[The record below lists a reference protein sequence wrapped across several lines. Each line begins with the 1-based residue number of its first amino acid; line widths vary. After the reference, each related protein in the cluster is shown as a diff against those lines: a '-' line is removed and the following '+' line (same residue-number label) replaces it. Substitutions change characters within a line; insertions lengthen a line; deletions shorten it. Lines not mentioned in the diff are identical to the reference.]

1 MLISLGRFKRRRFV
15 QHVGRILIL
24 MCGWGLASPELAPAQ
39 LAAPSLCLTTTSS
52 CDCTLNLDERLIS
65 QGRPTFF
72 QLIMIPGTDVSS
84 TPSNVCL
91 FQGAGAGG
99 DEVCAL
105 AIGLESTSTEIAL
118 TSFTGNAALS
128 PVVVSKRVSASN
140 IILNHFNPAGD
151 SNCIELG
158 VLEVDR
164 SMTPIIGDA
173 FIQLTATTSE
183 WVDAALEVQTF
194 PATYLPEPS
203 QPLGLGIGALFI
215 CVLSG
220 LQSRKKRLRRAPA
233 RRVAMAVAMALVFAG
248 EAQAF
253 EYFELDSFLA
263 RLGPGAR
270 HIDFESF
277 PLDDDGYGVFSAS
290 QEVRRGAIL
299 SADFVPNPIILDGP
313 LKTLLG
319 TFLVFESPATFGLV
333 ASPGSTNVDQ
343 DDVRVR
349 FDAPVRAAGIRVID
363 ATTNDGSSLTSADQV
378 LFLNAYG
385 GVLAQYSLDSVKQ
398 GQSAFVGYVARP
410 GSLPVAE
417 VHVVESAGAQNP
429 ADNIWIDD
437 IVYLAAE
444 DPYADEWVRYVPNNG
459 GIATALPEWDAT
471 RTLDKED
478 LLHTSLGPSGEIVV
492 QFTDNSLIADGQT
505 DPDLRIWGLSDT
517 SGLTN
522 VEISED
528 GTTWLQVGVATGRV
542 TDLDI
547 DSVSSP
553 RTHYSFVRLTNLS
566 PFDVSEID
574 AVEALSSIAIA
585 DQDFDGIA
593 DGVDNCL
600 TQPNPTQA
608 DDDEDGIGNRCDN
621 CRPIANTNQTDVN
634 GDGTGDVCEMPS
646 LTLVQD
652 APSLLTGL
660 QPTGADLYLDC
671 GGSDLQELNVGLTTP
686 PSATQM
692 QFGRLF
698 GELGEGCEPPTQT
711 NIISP
716 VSGTGCSGRTGIGT
730 TVDPTLSGVSIP
742 GASAPSPYR
751 QDAMFVFLSAGS
763 LETDL
768 LCVAHQTNV
777 YLGRINFTA
786 EGLGGYSSRM
796 ALTQRGELLGAL
808 SPTVPGSPASQR
820 QPMSYRT
827 ESAAPPPPPPTP
839 TPMSR
844 NFGTAGSP
852 PPGLTLEVTPSAGE
866 VAGAEVSW
874 DICITDESTL
884 LMHRISFA
892 LQGPTGSSL
901 STDIGLVGCT
911 GLPDSV
917 TGQRA
922 CVSAQV
928 YEDVDAGA
936 SWAFGPFTAADVAS
950 YGADIEPET
959 LYVLLQGDGPNDFG
973 GTAGLLNTTTVAS
986 TCVATITVG
995 DAGVAPVV
1003 IFAGIDTVTAPDE
1016 PFVDDDGNS
1025 VDGTTGVSWTT
1036 SGDTGYDADGDGYL
1050 DGDDNCEIVSN
1061 DQTNTGGFRSSGDPA
1076 SQLDGDACECG
1087 DGNHSG
1093 VVWED
1098 GSEDGTS
1105 DIQSIRA
1112 YLAQIANDTSTR
1124 IKCSA
1129 IGTTTCNMADVL
1141 AWDRFLA
1148 DGIADGDGACE
1159 AISGAPPE

>member
-24 MCGWGLASPELAPAQ
+24 MCGWALASPELAPAQ

-52 CDCTLNLDERLIS
+52 CDCTSNLDERLIS
-65 QGRPTFF
+65 QGRTTFF

-105 AIGLESTSTEIAL
+105 AIGLESTSTEIVL
-118 TSFTGNAALS
+118 TSFNPNS
-128 PVVVSKRVSASN
+128 VVSPAVVSNHVSDSN

-164 SMTPIIGDA
+164 SMTSITGDA

-203 QPLGLGIGALFI
+203 KPVGLGIGALFMV
-215 CVLSG
+215 CVFG
-220 LQSRKKRLRRAPA
+220 LRSRKRHPRRALP
-233 RRVAMAVAMALVFAG
+233 RRVAISAIGAALLMAG

-277 PLDDDGYGVFSAS
+277 PLDDNGYGVFSAS
-290 QEVRRGAIL
+290 QEIRRGAIL
-299 SADFVPNPIILDGP
+299 SADFVPNPISLEGP
-313 LKTLLG
+313 PQSLFG
-319 TFLVFESPATFGLV
+319 TFLVFESPPTFGLV

-349 FDAPVRAAGIRVID
+349 FASPVRAAGIRVID

-417 VHVVESAGAQNP
+417 IHVVESTGGLIP
-429 ADNIWIDD
+429 EDNIWIDD
-437 IVYLAAE
+437 VVYLSAE
-444 DPYADEWVRYVPNNG
+444 DPYADEWVRFVPNNDG
-459 GIATALPEWDAT
+459 FATALPEWDAT

-698 GELGEGCEPPTQT
+698 GELGEGCDSPTQT

-827 ESAAPPPPPPTP
+827 ESAAPPPPTPTP
-839 TPMSR
+839 TSR
-844 NFGTAGSP
+844 SFGTAAAP
-852 PPGLTLEVTPSAGE
+852 PPGLTLEVIPSAGE

-892 LQGPTGSSL
+892 LQGPEGATD

-911 GLPDSV
+911 GSPDT
-917 TGQRA
+917 TGRRA
-922 CVSAQV
+922 CNQGDLYS
-928 YEDVDAGA
+928 DVDATA
-936 SWAFGPFTAADVAS
+936 SWAFGPYNAVDSLTFGTFGMYV
-950 YGADIEPET
+950 EPET
-959 LYVLLQGDGPNDFG
+959 LYVLLQGKGPNDF

-1003 IFAGIDTVTAPDE
+1003 IFTGIDTVTAPDE
-1016 PFVDDDGNS
+1016 PFVDDGGNS

-1050 DGDDNCEIVSN
+1050 DGNDNCEIVSN
-1061 DQTNTGGFRSSGDPA
+1061 DQTNSGGFRAEGAAVD
-1076 SQLDGDACECG
+1076 LDGDACECG
-1087 DGNHSG
+1087 DGNDTG
-1093 VVWED
+1093 IVWED
-1098 GSEDGTS
+1098 GSEAGTS

-1141 AWDRFLA
+1141 AWNRSLST
-1148 DGIADGDGACE
+1148 GIADGDGACE

>member
-1 MLISLGRFKRRRFV
+1 MLTSLGRAKKRRFV
-15 QHVGRILIL
+15 RRVGQILIF
-24 MCGWGLASPELAPAQ
+24 MCGWGLASPDRAPAQ
-39 LAAPSLCLTTTSS
+39 LAAPSLCLTTSSS
-52 CDCTLNLDERLIS
+52 CDCTSNLDERLIS
-65 QGRPTFF
+65 GGPTTF

-84 TPSNVCL
+84 TTSNVCV
-91 FQGAGAGG
+91 FQGTGADG

-105 AIGLESTSTEIAL
+105 AIGLESTSIEIVL
-118 TSFTGNAALS
+118 TSFSENALLS
-128 PVVVSKRVSASN
+128 PAVVSNRVSDSN
-140 IILNHFNPAGD
+140 IILNYFNPAGD

-158 VLEVDR
+158 ELEVDR
-164 SMTPIIGDA
+164 SLNSITGDA

-194 PATYLPEPS
+194 PITYLPEPS

-220 LQSRKKRLRRAPA
+220 LQSLKKRLRRPPA

-277 PLDDDGYGVFSAS
+277 PLDDNGYGVFSAS
-290 QEVRRGAIL
+290 SEIRRGAAI
-299 SADFVPNPIILDGP
+299 SADFVPNPILLDAP
-313 LKTLLG
+313 PQSLFG

-349 FDAPVRAAGIRVID
+349 FESPVRAAGIRVID
-363 ATTNDGSSLTSADQV
+363 ATTNDGASLTSADQV

-410 GSLPVAE
+410 GSLPVSE
-417 VHVVESAGAQNP
+417 IRVVESAGGQNP
-429 ADNIWIDD
+429 VDNIWVDD
-437 IVYLAAE
+437 IVYLAAD
-444 DPYADEWVRYVPNNG
+444 DPYADEWVRFVPNNG

-471 RTLDKED
+471 RILDEED
-478 LLHTSLGPSGEIVV
+478 LLYTSLGPSGKIVV
-492 QFTDNSLIADGQT
+492 QFTDNSLIGGGQT
-505 DPDLRIWGLSDT
+505 DPDLRIWGRT
-517 SGLTN
+517 GTTGLTD

-528 GTTWLQVGVATGRV
+528 GTTWLQVGFATGRV

-553 RTHYSFVRLTNLS
+553 GTHYSFVRLTNLS

-574 AVEALSSIAIA
+574 ALEALSSIKIA

-593 DGVDNCL
+593 DRVDNCP

-608 DDDEDGIGNRCDN
+608 DDDADGIGNRCDN
-621 CRPIANTNQTDVN
+621 CRPIANPNQTDVN
-634 GDGTGDVCEMPS
+634 GDSKGDACERPK
-646 LTLVQD
+646 LTLIQD
-652 APSLLTGL
+652 APSLSAGP
-660 QPTGADLYLDC
+660 QSTGADLYLDC
-671 GGSDLQELNVGLTTP
+671 GGSDLKELNVGITTP
-686 PSATQM
+686 PSATQV

-698 GELGEGCEPPTQT
+698 GELGEGCEQPQQT
-711 NIISP
+711 NILSP
-716 VSGTGCSGRTGIGT
+716 VSGTGCSGRTGIGA
-730 TVDPTLSGVSIP
+730 TVDPTLSGVSISS
-742 GASAPSPYR
+742 ASAPSPYR
-751 QDAMFVFLSAGS
+751 QDAMFLFLSAGS
-763 LETDL
+763 LESDL
-768 LCVAHQTNV
+768 LCAAHQTDV
-777 YLGRINFTA
+777 FLGRVNFTA
-786 EGLGGYSSRM
+786 PGLGGYSSRM
-796 ALTQRGELLGAL
+796 GLTQRGELLGAL
-808 SPTVPGSPASQR
+808 SPTGSGSPASQR
-820 QPMSYRT
+820 KPMGHRT
-827 ESAAPPPPPPTP
+827 ESAPPPPPQPT
-839 TPMSR
+839 SR
-844 NFGTAGSP
+844 SFGTGGSP
-852 PPGLTLEVTPSAGE
+852 PPGLTLEIIPSAGQ
-866 VAGAEVSW
+866 AAETAVLW
-874 DICITDESTL
+874 DICITDESSL

-911 GLPDSV
+911 GLPDSL
-917 TGQRA
+917 GQRA
-922 CVSAQV
+922 CSSADV
-928 YEDVDAGA
+928 YEDVDASA
-936 SWAFGPFTAADVAS
+936 SWAFGPFTSGDAAI
-950 YGADIEPET
+950 YGTDIEPET
-959 LYVLLQGDGPNDFG
+959 LYVLLQGDGPSDSG
-973 GTAGLLNTTTVAS
+973 LYGLLNVTTAAS
-986 TCVATITVG
+986 TCVATIAVG
-995 DAGVAPVV
+995 EPGLEPEV
-1003 IFAGIDTVTAPDE
+1003 IFAGIDTVTAPAE
-1016 PFVDDDGNS
+1016 PFVDEFGSS
-1025 VDGTTGVSWTT
+1025 VDGTTAVSWNT

-1061 DQTNTGGFRSSGDPA
+1061 NQTNTGGFRSSGDPA

-1093 VVWED
+1093 IVWED
-1098 GSEDGTS
+1098 GSEAGTS
-1105 DIQSIRA
+1105 DIQSIRE
-1112 YLAQIANDTSTR
+1112 YLAQLANDTSTR

-1141 AWDRFLA
+1141 AWNRSLST
-1148 DGIADGDGACE
+1148 GIADGDGACE

>member
-15 QHVGRILIL
+15 QYVGRILIL
-24 MCGWGLASPELAPAQ
+24 ICGWGLASPELAPAQ

-52 CDCTLNLDERLIS
+52 CDCTSNLDERLIS
-65 QGRPTFF
+65 VGNTTF

-84 TPSNVCL
+84 TTSNVCA
-91 FQGAGAGG
+91 FQGTGADG

-105 AIGLESTSTEIAL
+105 AIGLESTSTEIVL
-118 TSFTGNAALS
+118 TSFNPNSVLNPA
-128 PVVVSKRVSASN
+128 VVSNRVSDSN

-151 SNCIELG
+151 SNCVELG
-158 VLEVDR
+158 ELVVDR
-164 SMTPIIGDA
+164 STNSITGDA

-183 WVDAALEVQTF
+183 WVDAALEVQTL

-203 QPLGLGIGALFI
+203 KPVGLGIGALFI

-277 PLDDDGYGVFSAS
+277 PLDDDGDGVFSAS
-290 QEVRRGAIL
+290 QEVRRGAII

-313 LKTLLG
+313 LKTLFG

-349 FDAPVRAAGIRVID
+349 FDAPVRAAGIRIID
-363 ATTNDGSSLTSADQV
+363 ATTNDGASLTNSDQV
-378 LFLNAYG
+378 RFLNAYG

-417 VHVVESAGAQNP
+417 VHVVESAGGQNP

-437 IVYLAAE
+437 IVYLSAE
-444 DPYADEWVRYVPNNG
+444 DPYADEWVRFVPNNDG
-459 GIATALPEWDAT
+459 FATALPEWDAT
-471 RTLDKED
+471 RILDEED
-478 LLHTSLGPSGEIVV
+478 SLHTSLGPSGEIVV
-492 QFTDNSLIADGQT
+492 QFTDNSLIGNGQT
-505 DPDLRIWGLSDT
+505 DPDLRIWGLPGT
-517 SGLTN
+517 TGLTN

-528 GTTWLQVGVATGRV
+528 GTTWLQVGIATGQV

-553 RTHYSFVRLTNLS
+553 GTHYSFVRLTNLS

-593 DGVDNCL
+593 DGVDNCP

-621 CRPIANTNQTDVN
+621 CRPVANTNQTDLN

-652 APSLLTGL
+652 APSFSTGL
-660 QPTGADLYLDC
+660 QPTGADLYLNC
-671 GGSDLQELNVGLTTP
+671 GGSDLQELNFGLTIP
-686 PSATQM
+686 PSATQV
-692 QFGRLF
+692 QFGLVF
-698 GELGEGCEPPTQT
+698 GGVDEGCDSPPQT
-711 NIISP
+711 NILSP
-716 VSGTGCSGRTGIGT
+716 VSGKGCSGRTGIGA
-730 TVDPTLSGVSIP
+730 TVDPALSGVSIP

-751 QDAMFVFLSAGS
+751 QDAMFLFLTAGS

-768 LCVAHQTNV
+768 LCAAHQTNV

-786 EGLGGYSSRM
+786 PGLGGYSSRM
-796 ALTQRGELLGAL
+796 ALTQRGALLGAL
-808 SPTVPGSPASQR
+808 SPTASGAPAPGR
-820 QPMSYRT
+820 KPMSYRA
-827 ESAAPPPPPPTP
+827 ESEAPPVPTP
-839 TPMSR
+839 RS
-844 NFGTAGSP
+844 FGTAAAP
-852 PPGLTLEVTPSAGE
+852 PPGLTLEIVPSAGQ
-866 VAGAEVSW
+866 AAETAVLW

-892 LQGPTGSSL
+892 LQGPAGSSL

-917 TGQRA
+917 TGRRA
-922 CVSAQV
+922 CDKAQV
-928 YEDVDAGA
+928 YEDVDNVA
-936 SWAFGPFTAADVAS
+936 SWAFGPFTAGDAAIS
-950 YGADIEPET
+950 GTDIEPET
-959 LYVLLQGDGPNDFG
+959 LYVLLEGDGPPYTG
-973 GTAGLLNTTTVAS
+973 PHGLLNLTTAAS
-986 TCVATITVG
+986 TCVATIAVG
-995 DAGVAPVV
+995 EPGLEPEV
-1003 IFAGIDTVTAPDE
+1003 IFAGIDTVTYPAE
-1016 PFVDDDGNS
+1016 PFVDEFGSS
-1025 VDGTTGVSWTT
+1025 VDGTTEVSWNT
-1036 SGDTGYDADGDGYL
+1036 SGDTGYDADGDGHL

-1098 GSEDGTS
+1098 GSEAGTS

-1141 AWDRFLA
+1141 AWDRSLA
-1148 DGIADGDGACE
+1148 TGIADGDGACE

>member
-1 MLISLGRFKRRRFV
+1 MLISLGRVERRRFV
-15 QHVGRILIL
+15 RRLGQMLIFL
-24 MCGWGLASPELAPAQ
+24 CGWGFATPEFAPAQ

-52 CDCTLNLDERLIS
+52 CDCTSNLDERLIS
-65 QGRPTFF
+65 VGNTIF

-84 TPSNVCL
+84 TPGNVCL
-91 FQGAGAGG
+91 FQGTGADG

-105 AIGLESTSTEIAL
+105 AIGLESTSTEIVL
-118 TSFTGNAALS
+118 TSFNPNS
-128 PVVVSKRVSASN
+128 VVSPAVVSNPVSGSN

-158 VLEVDR
+158 ELEVDR
-164 SMTPIIGDA
+164 SMTSITGDA

-203 QPLGLGIGALFI
+203 KPAGLGIGALFMI
-215 CVLSG
+215 CVFG
-220 LQSRKKRLRRAPA
+220 LRRRKRHSRRALP
-233 RRVAMAVAMALVFAG
+233 RRVAIAAIGVALIMAG

-277 PLDDDGYGVFSAS
+277 PLDDNGYRVFSAS
-290 QEVRRGAIL
+290 QEIRRGAIL
-299 SADFVPNPIILDGP
+299 SADFVPNPISLKGP
-313 LKTLLG
+313 PQSLFG
-319 TFLVFESPATFGLV
+319 TFLVFESPPTFGLV

-349 FDAPVRAAGIRVID
+349 FASPVRAAGIRVID

-417 VHVVESAGAQNP
+417 LRVVESVGGLIP
-429 ADNIWIDD
+429 EDNIWIDD

-444 DPYADEWVRYVPNNG
+444 DPYADEWVRFVPNNG

-471 RTLDKED
+471 RILDEED
-478 LLHTSLGPSGEIVV
+478 SLYTSLGPSGEIVV
-492 QFTDNSLIADGQT
+492 QFTDNSLIGDGQT
-505 DPDLRIWGLSDT
+505 DPDLRIWGLPDAT
-517 SGLTN
+517 GLTN

-528 GTTWLQVGVATGRV
+528 GTTWLQVGVATGQV
-542 TDLDI
+542 TNLDI

-553 RTHYSFVRLTNLS
+553 GTHYSFVRLTNLS

-839 TPMSR
+839 RS
-844 NFGTAGSP
+844 FGTAAAP
-852 PPGLTLEVTPSAGE
+852 PPGLTLEIIPSAGE

-911 GLPDSV
+911 GPPDG

-922 CVSAQV
+922 CDSAQV

-936 SWAFGPFTAADVAS
+936 SWTFGPFTAGHAAIS
-950 YGADIEPET
+950 GTDIAPET
-959 LYVLLQGDGPNDFG
+959 LYVLLQGDGPPDTG
-973 GTAGLLNTTTVAS
+973 LYGLLNVTTAAS
-986 TCVATITVG
+986 TCIATIAVG
-995 DAGVAPVV
+995 VAGVEPEV
-1003 IFAGIDTVTAPDE
+1003 IFTGIDTATHPAE
-1016 PFVDDDGNS
+1016 PFVDELGSS
-1025 VDGTTGVSWTT
+1025 VDGTTAVSWNT

-1061 DQTNTGGFRSSGDPA
+1061 NQTNTGGFRSAGDPA

-1093 VVWED
+1093 IVWED
-1098 GSEDGTS
+1098 GSEAGTS
-1105 DIQSIRA
+1105 DIQSIRE
-1112 YLAQIANDTSTR
+1112 YLAQLANDTSTR

-1141 AWDRFLA
+1141 AWNRSLA
-1148 DGIADGDGACE
+1148 AGIADGDGACE